1 MMFIKPKKCV
11 YREWIGLFHSIQ
23 ALDQCPTYVL
33 AELENIYTDHTDSTD
48 RLIYKSPCKSPEF
61 SQGTQ

>member
-1 MMFIKPKKCV
+1 MMFIKPKKKSV
-11 YREWIGLFHSIQ
+11 YRERIGLFHSIQ

-48 RLIYKSPCKSPEF
+48 RLIYK
-61 SQGTQ
+61 